1 MVFYREMVMLKLLYC
16 TVVSATNFFCGEKR
30 VLYKSNMNI
39 DVDIDIDVQ
48 RQIIKNTRFF
58 K

>member
-1 MVFYREMVMLKLLYC
+1 MVFYRERVMLRLLYC
-16 TVVSATNFFCGEKR
+16 TVVSTTYFFCGEKR

-39 DVDIDIDVQ
+39 DVDINIDVQ
-48 RQIIKNTRFF
+48 RQIIKSTRFF